1 MKKYLLTIII
11 ASIIGFFL
19 GNFLLKQY
27 KDYKSLTVSS
37 NGEEVYFFE
46 YGVYNTLNDMEN
58 NTINLENYIYK
69 VENNKYY
76 VYIGI
81 TKATNNIEKLKK
93 HFKNLGY
100 NVELK
105 SYYIKNEEF
114 INILNNFDLVI
125 KDTDDSTVLSSVI
138 CQILQ
143 KYEEIIN
150 NGNKN

>member
-105 SYYIKNEEF
+105 LYYIKNEEF

-125 KDTDDSTVLSSVI
+125 KDTDDSIVLSSVI

>member
-1 MKKYLLTIII
+1 MKKYLLTIIM
-11 ASIIGFFL
+11 AAIIGFFL

-46 YGVYNTLNDMEN
+46 YGIYNSLIDMEN
-58 NTINLENYIYK
+58 STINLENYIYK
-69 VENNKYY
+69 IENNKYY

-81 TKATNNIEKLKK
+81 TKDKDNIEKLKQ
-93 HFKNLGY
+93 HFKSLNY
-100 NVELK
+100 SVELK
-105 SYYIKNEEF
+105 TYYIKNEEF
-114 INILNNFDLVI
+114 INVLNNLDLVI
-125 KDTDDSTVLSSVI
+125 KNTNDSTTISSII